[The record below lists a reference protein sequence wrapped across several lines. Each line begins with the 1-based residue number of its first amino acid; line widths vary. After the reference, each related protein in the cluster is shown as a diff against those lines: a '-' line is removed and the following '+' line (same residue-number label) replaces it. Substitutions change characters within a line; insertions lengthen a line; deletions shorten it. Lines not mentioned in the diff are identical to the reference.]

1 MSSGHSETR
10 HLIITDFMK
19 KQILILASTLLL
31 ASCMEFGPLAG
42 DYDNPEP
49 EKIYAEADLGD
60 IPRKTIAEVKAMYD
74 GGPVTFTEDFYI
86 KGQVTTSDRE
96 GNFYR
101 GFYIQDETSGIEI
114 KVGKTGLYNFYKPA
128 QWIYVLCKGLTIG
141 DYEGAKQIGKEDITG
156 EYESTYIDIQ
166 MLIDRHVLKGEIGE
180 PVDTLDL
187 TGKQIYEGSKVKE
200 EYIGK
205 LVKIDGLTYANG
217 IFCLMYVDPNLNHK
231 LQSNRV
237 FLDEGFK
244 WESGPAAGAVTLDN
258 KPVNR
263 NWNVYTWGMTKARCE
278 TLLESGAFDSANI
291 GNDDDAL
298 LGVADADGVINR
310 TKVKPSAYSVSQYFR
325 LNNESTKK
333 YLAIRSSG
341 YAKFADTAIPD
352 RVLGM
357 SGGVIPSSGST
368 ERITVVGVFGVY
380 REDPQLTLI
389 DMAGVY
395 KSDGKTPWYKSDG
408 SVNE

>member
-1 MSSGHSETR
+1 MNMKRT
-10 HLIITDFMK
+10 IILLSA
-19 KQILILASTLLL
+19 IILAG
-31 ASCMEFGPLAG
+31 CMEFGPLAG
-42 DYDNPEP
+42 DYPAPQPEVL
-49 EKIYAEADLGD
+49 YSEADLGD
-60 IPRKTIAEVKAMYD
+60 MPRKTIAEVKAMYKT
-74 GGPVTFTEDFYI
+74 GPVSFTEDFYI

-114 KVGKTGLYNFYKPA
+114 KVGKTGMYNFYKPA
-128 QWIYVLCKGLTIG
+128 QWVYILCKGLTIG

-156 EYESTYIDIQ
+156 EYESTYLDVQ

-187 TGKQIYEGSKVKE
+187 SGKSIYNGSKVVE
-200 EYIGK
+200 DYIGK

-231 LQSNRV
+231 LQSNRI
-237 FLDEGFK
+237 FLDEGFE
-244 WESGPAAGAVTLDN
+244 WQAGPAAGAVNLEG
-258 KPVNR
+258 KPVNK
-263 NWNVYTWGMTKARCE
+263 NWNVHTWGMTKTRCE
-278 TLLESGAFDSANI
+278 TLLENGDFDSANI
-291 GNDDDAL
+291 GNDDSAL
-298 LGVADADGVINR
+298 LGVADAEGVINR

-357 SGGVIPSSGST
+357 SAGVIPSSGAT
-368 ERITVVGVFGVY
+368 ERITVVGIFGVY
-380 REDPQLTLI
+380 DGDPQLTLI
-389 DMAGVY
+389 DRAGVY
-395 KSDGKTPWYKSDG
+395 KSDGKTPWYNSDG
-408 SVNE
+408 SVNQ